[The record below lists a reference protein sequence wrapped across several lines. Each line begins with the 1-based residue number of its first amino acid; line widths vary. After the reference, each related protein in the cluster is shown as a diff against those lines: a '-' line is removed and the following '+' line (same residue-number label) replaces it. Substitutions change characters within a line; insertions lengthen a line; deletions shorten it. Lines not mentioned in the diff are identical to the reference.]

1 MTGPEKLFAILVTAI
16 FLLSAVDAGGQ
27 QPSNV
32 AQAIRPVTSVAPTL
46 AVQRTPAEMP
56 PNPPKVT
63 CSGNQLTIS
72 AQNSTLG
79 AVLSAIRA
87 CIGADINIPEAA
99 KAERLFAQSGPG
111 PVRAILSEFLSSTD
125 FNYVIEASPLD
136 PEKVQTVELNARPG
150 DSPAEAAAEVV
161 SNDNLS
167 PNRRAWREARHNY
180 VQSFTAAEDESSQ
193 GTDVAS
199 SAPAS
204 AETAA
209 APASSIPVEAVPTD
223 GASAAVAPAASA
235 DVSAASAV
243 APAASADA
251 SAVSAVAPP
260 EANAII
266 PSSTEPGL
274 AQNQGKTTQEM
285 ISDMQRMF
293 EQRKQMLQQQ
303 TGTVH

>member
-1 MTGPEKLFAILVTAI
+1 MTGPEKLFAIWVSAF

-32 AQAIRPVTSVAPTL
+32 AQVGPVTSVAPTL

-79 AVLSAIRA
+79 AVLSAIHA

-136 PEKVQTVELNARPG
+136 PEKVQTVELNPRPG
-150 DSPAEAAAEVV
+150 DSPAEAAAEVA

-180 VQSFTAAEDESSQ
+180 VQSFTAADDESSQ
-193 GTDVAS
+193 GTDAAS
-199 SAPAS
+199 PAPVS
-204 AETAA
+204 VETAA
-209 APASSIPVEAVPTD
+209 APASSIPVEGAPTD
-223 GASAAVAPAASA
+223 GASAAPLR
-235 DVSAASAV
+235 
-243 APAASADA
+243 PQHL
-251 SAVSAVAPP
+251 PLRQQHLP
-260 EANAII
+260 MR
-266 PSSTEPGL
+266 PQHLPLRHQRRTQSSHPL
-274 AQNQGKTTQEM
+274 PNPVWRRIRA
-285 ISDMQRMF
+285 RPH
-293 EQRKQMLQQQ
+293 RK
-303 TGTVH
+303 